1 MYASV
6 VRPDVA
12 FTVKE
17 LARRLASPTG
27 GDWLR
32 MKRLLRYLKGTE
44 NYVLKLTGHDIDDS
58 AADLN
63 VYADANWATARVD
76 GRLLVAARSSAGR

>member
-1 MYASV
+1 MQDCKPVSTPAEMKVKDDTTAALGKEEHAQFRRAIGKIMYASV

-17 LARRLASPTG
+17 LARRRASPSG

-44 NYVLKLTGHDIDDS
+44 NY
-58 AADLN
+58 
-63 VYADANWATARVD
+63 
-76 GRLLVAARSSAGR
+76 